1 MEEGPDLVAL
11 EADVIPV
18 QVDINQFNQS
28 SKTFFTGPSNGRRSG
43 RGALPGS
50 LGGWCNF
57 FSPVQVYIKLT
68 NQVRLHILSYKKKRG
83 KSADQV
89 RLFIPSNSR
98 RSGRGAWPGS
108 LGC

>member
-1 MEEGPDLVAL
+1 VGEGPYLVVL
-11 EADVIPV
+11 EAGVI
-18 QVDINQFNQS
+18 
-28 SKTFFTGPSNGRRSG
+28 
-43 RGALPGS
+43 
-50 LGGWCNF
+50 F
-57 FSPVQVYIKLT
+57 FSPVQVDIKLT

-89 RLFIPSNSR
+89 RLYIPSNSR

>member
-28 SKTFFTGPSNGRRSG
+28 SRTFFTGPSNGRRSG

-57 FSPVQVYIKLT
+57 FFPGPGGYQI
-68 NQVRLHILSYKKKRG
+68 NQ
-83 KSADQV
+83 
-89 RLFIPSNSR
+89 PSKT
-98 RSGRGAWPGS
+98 AYT
-108 LGC
+108 